1 MNAMEKNHTQFRE
14 SLTFDDVLLL
24 PSHSEVLPSNVVL
37 DTQLTKKISLKSPL
51 LSAAMDTVTEA
62 PTAISIAQEGG
73 IGVIHKNM
81 PVEEQA
87 FEVNKVKKSE
97 SGMIKDP
104 ITIAPNR
111 PIREALN
118 LMASYKISGVPV
130 TVEGKQ
136 HGELVGIITN
146 RDVRFLED
154 ENVPVSELMTS
165 DEIVTAPENVDMET
179 AKRLLH
185 KHRIEK
191 LLVVNNTGSL
201 RGLFTIKDIEKQKKY
216 PNSNKDEIGRLV
228 VGAAV
233 GVSPDAMDRAAALVE
248 NEVDVLFVDSA
259 HGHSQGVFDLVKRIK
274 KSYTIEVVAG
284 NVATCEGAQALINA
298 GADAIK
304 VGIGP
309 GSICTTRVIAGVGVP
324 QLTAILDCA
333 EIASEHGIPVIGDGG
348 IKYSGDI
355 VKALVAGA
363 SSVMIGSLFA
373 GTKESPGELVLLQGR
388 QYKVYRGMG
397 SLEAMKKGSGDR
409 YSQHGVTESKLVPEG
424 IEGRVPYRG
433 TISAVVHQLQGGIRS
448 GMGYLGAKNIEAL
461 RERGKFVKI
470 SPAGLRESHPH
481 DVDITKEAPNYWM
494 GP

>member
-1 MNAMEKNHTQFRE
+1 MDTMEKNHPKFRE
-14 SLTFDDVLLL
+14 SLTFDDVLLQ
-24 PSHSEVLPSNVVL
+24 PAQSEVLPNEVCL
-37 DTQLTKKISLKSPL
+37 DTKLTKKISLKSPL

-62 PTAISIAQEGG
+62 RAAISIAQEGG
-73 IGVIHKNM
+73 LGVIHKNM
-81 PVEEQA
+81 SVEEQA
-87 FEVNKVKKSE
+87 FEINKVKKSE

-104 ITIAPNR
+104 ITVAPDR
-111 PIREALN
+111 PVREALA

-130 TVEGKQ
+130 TDNGKQ
-136 HGELVGIITN
+136 NGSLVGIITN

-165 DEIVTAPENVDMET
+165 KELVTAPEDVDKET

-191 LLVVNNTGSL
+191 LLVVDEKQNL
-201 RGLFTIKDIEKQKKY
+201 QGLFTIKDIEKQRKF
-216 PNSNKDEIGRLV
+216 PNSNKDEYGRLV
-228 VGAAV
+228 VGGAI
-233 GVSPDAMDRAAALVE
+233 GVSPDAMERASALVE
-248 NEVDVLFVDSA
+248 NGADVLFVDSA

-274 KSYTIEVVAG
+274 KSFSVEVVAG
-284 NVATCEGAQALINA
+284 NVATREGTAALIEA

-333 EIASEHGIPVIGDGG
+333 EVANKAGIPIIGDGG

-363 SSVMIGSLFA
+363 SAVMIGSLFA
-373 GTKESPGELVLLQGR
+373 GTKESPGELVLMQGR

-409 YSQHGVTESKLVPEG
+409 YSQYGVTESKLVPEG

-448 GMGYLGAKNIEAL
+448 GMGYLGAKDIEAL
-461 RERGKFVKI
+461 RERGTFVKI